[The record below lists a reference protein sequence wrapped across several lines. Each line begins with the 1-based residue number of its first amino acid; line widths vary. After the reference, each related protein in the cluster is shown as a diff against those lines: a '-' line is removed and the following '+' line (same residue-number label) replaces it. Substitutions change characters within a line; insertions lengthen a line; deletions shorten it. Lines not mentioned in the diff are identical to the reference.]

1 MRLLA
6 DARWTGHH
14 GIGRFASEV
23 LRRLPV
29 EERLENGPRPLSL
42 ADPLW
47 LACQV
52 LVRRPAVL
60 FSPGFN
66 PPPLC
71 PAPFVFTIHDLIHIE
86 TPEVSTP
93 AKRLYYRAIVKPACR
108 RAFRVLTVSEHS
120 RSRILAWSGLPAER
134 VLNVGNGVGDPFQT
148 DGPRHE
154 PGFPYILYVGN
165 SRPHKNL
172 DRLLEAFRSLARPD
186 LKLVLAGT
194 PGHEVAGDD
203 ELVAMYRGALFLVL
217 PSLAEGFGLPALEA
231 MACGTPVLV
240 SRTPALLET
249 TGNAAL
255 LFDPLDAGD
264 LARTMALALDDA
276 GLRARMRA
284 AGLDRARCFSWDR
297 VAARVLAVLHQAAL
311 SERP

>member
-14 GIGRFASEV
+14 GIGRFAHEV

-29 EERLENGPRPLSL
+29 EERIENGPRPLSL
-42 ADPLW
+42 PDPLW

-52 LVRRPAVL
+52 IVRRPTVL

-66 PPPLC
+66 PPLLC
-71 PAPFVFTIHDLIHIE
+71 PARFVFTIHDLIHIE

-93 AKRLYYRAIVKPACR
+93 AKRLYYRTIVKPACR
-108 RAFRVLTVSEHS
+108 RAFRVLTVSDYS

-134 VLNVGNGVGDPFQT
+134 VVNVGNGVGHPFRP
-148 DGPRHE
+148 DGPRYQ

-172 DRLLEAFRSLARPD
+172 ARLFQAFRGLARPD
-186 LKLVLAGT
+186 VKLVLAGT
-194 PGHEVAGDD
+194 PGREIAGDE
-203 ELVAMYRGALFLVL
+203 ELAAMYRGASFLVL
-217 PSLAEGFGLPALEA
+217 PSLVEGFGLPALEA
-231 MACGTPVLV
+231 MACGTPVVV
-240 SRTPALLET
+240 SRTPALAET
-249 TGNAAL
+249 TGGAGL
-255 LFDPLDAGD
+255 LFDPLDPGD
-264 LARTMALALDDA
+264 MARTMASALDDSD
-276 GLRARMRA
+276 LRARMSA
-284 AGLDRARCFSWDR
+284 AGLERARCFSWDQ
-297 VAARVLAVLHQAAL
+297 VAARILAVLLEA